1 MEKSRT
7 DYLKRL
13 ADDKVSN
20 WNYTINTTCQ
30 YLTILLSLNQ
40 IQQYH

>member
-30 YLTILLSLNQ
+30 CLAILLSLNQ

>member
-20 WNYTINTTCQ
+20 CNYTINTTCQ
-30 YLTILLSLNQ
+30 CLTILLSLNQ

>member
-1 MEKSRT
+1 MGKSLT

-13 ADDKVSN
+13 TDDKVSN

-30 YLTILLSLNQ
+30 CLTMFLLLNQ
-40 IQQYH
+40 IQQNH